1 MKIPLILFSLLLTNS
16 VFASLLDDWTDDQI
30 CGWMENPTPPE
41 YIIDEAVKRNLDC
54 APESAKKKAQEDTGL
69 QIMIYDADFS
79 DSDKAS
85 LSSNDLN
92 KNRQSDEG
100 IYNVEQVTKIFETT
114 IEPTSDDDPTVS
126 KVIEVIQGDR
136 FIVNIA
142 ESHELAGS
150 NIKLL
155 LRDIDAPDTIK
166 SCLKQMEFGTKVKDF
181 VAQKLADATSIKLKN
196 FKKNYKGVLAQVI
209 VDGKDL
215 GEELLARGFAS
226 NIYGYWTAYF
236 CSALKANELG
246 NRKYW
251 DEPFNPEKS
260 IFWYE
265 RAIILNPVSVRNAKG
280 FFRLSELYLNLEG
293 TNDNIEKS
301 LDFLKQS
308 ASLGFM
314 EAEEELGN
322 LLLYGHNY
330 GGINIPINTIEAK
343 KLLKKA
349 HNHGSK
355 RAEQIYCDSLPE
367 DKQKTCKF

>member
-1 MKIPLILFSLLLTNS
+1 MKISVFLFSLLLTNS
-16 VFASLLDDWTDDQI
+16 VFASILDDWTDDQI
-30 CGWMENPTPPE
+30 CGWMDNPSPPE
-41 YIIDEAVKRNLDC
+41 YMVEEAVKRNLDC
-54 APESAKKKAQEDTGL
+54 APESAKKKAQEDKGL
-69 QIMIYDADFS
+69 QIMVYDADFS

-85 LSSNDLN
+85 LSSNDLK
-92 KNRQSDEG
+92 KNRQAEEG

>member
-1 MKIPLILFSLLLTNS
+1 M
-16 VFASLLDDWTDDQI
+16 D
-30 CGWMENPTPPE
+30 NPSPPE
-41 YIIDEAVKRNLDC
+41 YMVEEAVKRNLDC
-54 APESAKKKAQEDTGL
+54 APESAKKKAQEDKGL
-69 QIMIYDADFS
+69 QIMVYDADFS

-85 LSSNDLN
+85 LSSNDLK
-92 KNRQSDEG
+92 KNRQAEEG

-226 NIYGYWTAYF
+226 NKYGYWTAYF